1 MCGRIYGNH
10 SDRFKFAE
18 SWLSFGLRKG
28 FITNRLRSGRKTI
41 ETSSSVKRQTKTIQG
56 EKFAWTDLQ
65 NPDRKDV
72 EQLAEK
78 YNFNALNIEDCM
90 TKFELPKLDSY
101 DDHFFVILHFPPLS
115 QKVGISKNSQ
125 LSIFLGRDFLVTV
138 HQGDLQPLV
147 ELVDICKAGSSDR
160 QRKDRLLGKS
170 SGFLLHEIIDVLVDD
185 LLHTSRKIMVN
196 LDEMEDRVFDETK
209 AVARNIALL
218 RREINRLR
226 RIANP
231 LKRFVL
237 EIAKSIKSFSEREDE
252 ELTLYF
258 DDVIDHIDKVIETL
272 EESRETMEIYKDTDF
287 VLSTEKTN
295 KVLAVLTIIFTLA
308 IPSTVIGTFYGMN
321 VDLPGGIGDSPVILG
336 PFTTF
341 IIVILASAVPAI
353 LMFAYFKK
361 LGWINS

>member
-1 MCGRIYGNH
+1 M
-10 SDRFKFAE
+10 
-18 SWLSFGLRKG
+18 
-28 FITNRLRSGRKTI
+28 RSGRKSTESSI
-41 ETSSSVKRQTKTIQG
+41 ESKMDTMQA
-56 EKFAWTDLQ
+56 EKFVWIDLQ
-65 NPDRKDV
+65 NPDRNDV
-72 EQLAEK
+72 EKLAEK

-125 LSIFLGRDFLVTV
+125 LSIFLGKDFIVTV
-138 HQGDLQPLV
+138 HQGDLKPLV
-147 ELVDICKAGSSDR
+147 DLVKICKTGSDQ
-160 QRKDRLLGKS
+160 QRKSRLLGKS
-170 SGFLLHEIIDVLVDD
+170 SGLLLHEIIDVLVDD
-185 LLHTSRKIMVN
+185 LLHTSRKIIAN

-209 AVARNIALL
+209 PVARSIALL

-231 LKRFVL
+231 LKKFVL
-237 EIAKSIKSFSEREDE
+237 EIAKNIKRFSEREDE
-252 ELTLYF
+252 ELALYF

-321 VDLPGGIGDSPVILG
+321 VNLPGGGMGDTSMLFG
-336 PFTTF
+336 TFTTF
-341 IIVILASAVPAI
+341 IVIILASAIPAI
-353 LMFAYFKK
+353 MMFTYFKK

>member
-1 MCGRIYGNH
+1 M
-10 SDRFKFAE
+10 
-18 SWLSFGLRKG
+18 RKG
-28 FITNRLRSGRKTI
+28 FITNRLRSGKKPIENTIDRKI
-41 ETSSSVKRQTKTIQG
+41 ETLEGTEFV
-56 EKFAWTDLQ
+56 WTDLQ
-65 NPDRKDV
+65 NPDRDEV
-72 EQLAEK
+72 ENLAQK
-78 YNFNALNIEDCM
+78 YNFNTLNIEDCM

-125 LSIFLGRDFLVTV
+125 LSIFLGKNFLVTI
-138 HQGDLQPLV
+138 HQGDLRPLV
-147 ELVDICKAGSSDR
+147 ELVDICKTGSDE
-160 QRKDRLLGKS
+160 QRKKRLLGNS
-170 SGFLLHEIIDVLVDD
+170 PGILLHEIIDVLVDD
-185 LLHTSRKIMVN
+185 LLHTSRKIIAN
-196 LDEMEDRVFDETK
+196 LDDLEDRVFDETK
-209 AVARNIALL
+209 PVARSIALL

-231 LKRFVL
+231 LKKFVL
-237 EIAKSIKSFSEREDE
+237 EIAKNIKNFSEDK

-321 VDLPGGIGDSPVILG
+321 VNLPGGLDDNLMFLG
-336 PFTTF
+336 TFTTF
-341 IIVILASAVPAI
+341 IVIILASAIPAI
-353 LMFAYFKK
+353 MMFVYFKK

>member
-1 MCGRIYGNH
+1 MLPI
-10 SDRFKFAE
+10 D
-18 SWLSFGLRKG
+18 LRKG
-28 FITNRLRSGRKTI
+28 FITNRLRAGRKSIENTI
-41 ETSSSVKRQTKTIQG
+41 ENKIEIADGR
-56 EKFAWTDLQ
+56 KFVWTDLQ
-65 NPDRKDV
+65 NPDRSDV
-72 EQLAEK
+72 EKLAQK
-78 YNFNALNIEDCM
+78 YNFNKLNIEDCM

-101 DDHFFVILHFPPLS
+101 SEHFFVILHFPPIS
-115 QKVGISKNSQ
+115 QKIGISKNSQ
-125 LSIFLGRDFLVTV
+125 LSVFLGKDFLVTV
-138 HQGDLQPLV
+138 HQGDLKPLV
-147 ELVDICKAGSSDR
+147 ELVDICKSDSDIE
-160 QRKDRLLGKS
+160 RKNRLLEKS

-185 LLHTSRKIMVN
+185 LLHTSRKIIAN

-209 AVARNIALL
+209 PVARSIALL

-231 LKRFVL
+231 LKKFVL
-237 EIAKSIKSFSEREDE
+237 EIAKNIKKFSERGDE

-321 VDLPGGIGDSPVILG
+321 VNLPGVTMGEGEIMVLG
-336 PFTTF
+336 PFSTF
-341 IIVILASAVPAI
+341 IVIILASAIPAA
-353 LMFAYFKK
+353 LMFAYFRK